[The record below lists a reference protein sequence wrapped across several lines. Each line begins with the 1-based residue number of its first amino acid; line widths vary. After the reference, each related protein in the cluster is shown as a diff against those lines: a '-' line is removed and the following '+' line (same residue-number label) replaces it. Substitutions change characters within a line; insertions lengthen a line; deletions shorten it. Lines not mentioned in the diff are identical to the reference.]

1 MLCQR
6 VDFMAYL
13 KIYSPIVNEEN
24 KAMTLFFSGVE
35 GVSFQDID
43 EFISSIPEND
53 NLIDMRLHCAGG
65 DVIEG
70 WAMVDK
76 LRATGKEI
84 RATIEGQCA
93 SMATVLLCAAPKE
106 NRRAYPHAQILIH
119 DPYIPE
125 YTLADAYRAEDLEK
139 IAADLRANTE
149 KILDFYVERTG
160 ANREELAALMKDDKW
175 IDTAEAQ
182 RLGFISE
189 IIPPASA
196 YAGKGAAAWPNNNQ
210 NKTSMKNEKT
220 MQAAMKRLAALM
232 GFNVTPA
239 QIVAYELDT
248 ESGETITIDK
258 PEGEAPAVGD
268 NASPDGEHK
277 MPDGTTIIIE
287 DGIIT
292 EIRAAEG
299 QGGEG
304 PEPVAEGE
312 DEKDVRIAELE
323 AENAELKERIAE
335 LEQELEGAKSVA
347 KTSDEK
353 RILNLV
359 KVAGGIDW
367 LKKVQSEYKPAGRGF
382 PQSGKTDTE
391 GESKVA
397 RRLAELRAKK

>member
-1 MLCQR
+1 MPK

-84 RATIEGQCA
+84 CATIEGQCA

-106 NRRAYPHAQILIH
+106 ARRAYPHAQILIH

-292 EIRAAEG
+292 EIRAAEE

-382 PQSGKTDTE
+382 PQSGKTETE

>member
-1 MLCQR
+1 
-6 VDFMAYL
+6 MAYL

-312 DEKDVRIAELE
+312 DEKDARIAELE

-382 PQSGKTDTE
+382 PQSGKTETE

>member
-1 MLCQR
+1 
-6 VDFMAYL
+6 MAYL

-84 RATIEGQCA
+84 CATIEGQCA

-382 PQSGKTDTE
+382 PQSGKTETE

>member
-1 MLCQR
+1 
-6 VDFMAYL
+6 MAYL

-24 KAMTLFFSGVE
+24 KAMTPFFSGVE

-84 RATIEGQCA
+84 HATIEGQCA

-175 IDTAEAQ
+175 IDTVEAQ

-189 IIPPASA
+189 IILPASA

-382 PQSGKTDTE
+382 PQSGKTETE

>member
-1 MLCQR
+1 MPK

-84 RATIEGQCA
+84 HATIEGQCA

-196 YAGKGAAAWPNNNQ
+196 YAGKGADAWPNNNQ

-382 PQSGKTDTE
+382 PQSGKTETE